1 MSILAADFG
10 QYVVQDALEILANMN
25 AIPYSETAY
34 NLLMGTAAQESLLGT
49 YLVQQSGPGI
59 GPFMQTPSE
68 VPAMLAAC
76 NANTLSAL
84 ASVSHSGSS
93 PNQIITNLV
102 YAAMIC
108 RIFYWQ
114 VPAPLPD
121 NTLAGL
127 WGYYKEHYNTATG
140 AATQTQWNTNWGLT
154 GISLPA
160 N

>member
-1 MSILAADFG
+1 MSILAVDFG
-10 QYVVQDALEILANMN
+10 QYVVQNALEILANQK
-25 AIPYSETAY
+25 AIPYSEIAY

-49 YLVQQSGPGI
+49 YLVQQSGSGI

-76 NANTLSAL
+76 DANTLSAL
-84 ASVSHSGSS
+84 ASVSQSDNS

-121 NTLAGL
+121 NTRAGL
-127 WGYYKEHYNTATG
+127 WGYYKEYYNTAAG
-140 AATQTQWNTNWGLT
+140 AATETQWNTNWGLT